1 MRRFVNVKKRFSVG
15 DKQFLPDALSFIHA
29 TLEQLGL
36 KRKLAQKVELL
47 SEETLV
53 MLAGQAPE
61 GAELQV
67 QVRRVLGDASV
78 SFSVP
83 GEKFDP
89 YRGAGEAVLDM
100 DALLSEDTIRSILLH
115 SHGEKYKYQHK
126 NGVNRVRIL
135 SGQSERNTTTAT
147 FIALG
152 LGLLLGL
159 LAKQVFPQLI
169 TEGLC
174 TYLLDPIKTMFMN
187 ALKIIIAP
195 VVFFS
200 IVTCFSQFNSLAEF
214 GKLGAKVVGIYLLT
228 TLIAVTLGI
237 GLAVLLKPGAWGFAL
252 AGGVEAAAV
261 EVDTNVDSG
270 ILQMIVNIVPSNFL
284 SPFLESNTLQII
296 FLAVLCGIALGMI
309 GQYSATLKELFESF
323 NSLFLTVTTLITK
336 LIPLAVFASVALIV
350 IELNEDSLFSVLGAC
365 GVYSLAVV
373 GMLCVYGL
381 VTLLIGRLNPLV
393 FFRKAWEGMLTSFTL
408 SSSSAAMPTNI
419 RVCTDKLGISPRVAN
434 FSIPLGATINMDG
447 ACLYM
452 TVLAVFL
459 ARAYGIE
466 IPTAGLVTL
475 GITSILLSLGAPGV
489 PGAALICLGIVLE
502 SVGVPVEAIGLVMAV
517 NPILDMVDTM
527 SNTTGDMTAA
537 LIVANSE
544 KLLDLERF
552 QS

>member
-15 DKQFLPDALSFIHA
+15 DKQFLPDALSFIQA

-89 YRGAGEAVLDM
+89 YRGAEEAASDPE
-100 DALLSEDTIRSILLH
+100 ALLSEEAIRSILLL
-115 SHGEKYKYQHK
+115 SHGEKFKYSHK

-147 FIALG
+147 FVALG

-159 LAKQVFPQLI
+159 LAKLVFPQLM

-174 TYLLDPIKTMFMN
+174 TYLLNPIKTMFMN
-187 ALKIIIAP
+187 ALRIIIAP

-200 IVTCFSQFNSLAEF
+200 IVTCFSQFNSLADF
-214 GKLGAKVVGIYLLT
+214 GKLGAKVVGMYLMT
-228 TLIAVTLGI
+228 TLIAVTLGL

-323 NSLFLTVTTLITK
+323 NSLFLTITTLITK

-381 VTLLIGRLNPLV
+381 LILLLGRLNPLI
-393 FFRKAWEGMLTSFTL
+393 FFRKAWEGMLTSLTL

-537 LIVANSE
+537 LIVAKSE